1 MSSIQGVLIE
11 GFHCIYIIVGN
22 IAHYVRSADSQ
33 RRGKRK
39 GLPSQSKVPSVP
51 PEASVYQIVL
61 SQLLDVL
68 WSEVATILHPLVM
81 AARERAMQGVYG
93 CMYIQCG
100 VGYMCC
106 VRITMF
112 GYMVRHA
119 ALGFLISRIHLGP
132 IV

>member
-1 MSSIQGVLIE
+1 M
-11 GFHCIYIIVGN
+11 YIVGN
-22 IAHYVRSADSQ
+22 IAHYIHSADSQ

-51 PEASVYQIVL
+51 AEASVYQIVL
-61 SQLLDVL
+61 SQLLDVV

-93 CMYIQCG
+93 CMYVELGI
-100 VGYMCC
+100 YMCC

-112 GYMVRHA
+112 GYIA
-119 ALGFLISRIHLGP
+119 
-132 IV
+132 